1 LPPLL
6 PGGRFHY
13 EAEKVLQHDGESVI
27 VRYPEYLLPDIGAI
41 RY

>member
-1 LPPLL
+1 LLL

-27 VRYPEYLLPDIGAI
+27 VRYPEYVLPDIGAI